1 MPSLYVIQGRDQGTR
16 HELTP
21 AVPTL
26 TIGRDHGN
34 SIQIHDTEVSR
45 RHAEILLSG
54 EIVTVTDLGSA
65 NGTWV
70 NSERVERRELKTG
83 DQVQMGR
90 TVLLFTR
97 GSDAVTR
104 DADER
109 VSIVNTDKFSEQSR
123 ILSSVA
129 QTEGSQLLSLDYD
142 PTQSNWLAQAR
153 GNLQLMYR
161 TALTISHTLDIDQLL
176 DRLLQ
181 MIFDW
186 VEADRGCVMLIDQE
200 TGLPQPRVRRDR
212 KVSKGKEAEEETLH
226 ISQTILEY
234 VMTKKEG
241 VLTSNARDDQR
252 FDAAASIVRQGVRE
266 AICVPMQGRYGMVGV
281 IYIDTLIPAAATL
294 TKGNKKFNKDHLKL
308 MVAIG
313 HQAALAVEDTNYYS
327 AMLRSERLAA
337 MGTTIAT
344 LSHHIKN
351 ILQGIRGGSYL
362 IDMGLSEHDEP
373 LIRKGWDIVERNQ
386 KRISNMVLDMLTFSK
401 EREPERAPGDLNRTI
416 HEVVEIVQ
424 SRANEKGIELVW
436 QPDLRLPRL
445 IYDDEGL
452 HRAILNV
459 LSNAVDAVE
468 ERVLQDQ
475 EAAAAG
481 TPAVD
486 PLPPQV
492 TISVG
497 LSRDAKFAEIV
508 IEDTGAGIA
517 PERINDIFNL
527 FVSSKGSRGTGLGLP
542 VSQKSCANTAVKSRS
557 RANRGEAAGFS
568 WNFPRSVRKRIKRAR
583 CRCRRAK
590 GPVRLNRRWERMRSK

>member
-1 MPSLYVIQGRDQGTR
+1 MDYVLTR
-16 HELTP
+16 
-21 AVPTL
+21 
-26 TIGRDHGN
+26 
-34 SIQIHDTEVSR
+34 
-45 RHAEILLSG
+45 
-54 EIVTVTDLGSA
+54 
-65 NGTWV
+65 
-70 NSERVERRELKTG
+70 
-83 DQVQMGR
+83 
-90 TVLLFTR
+90 
-97 GSDAVTR
+97 
-104 DADER
+104 
-109 VSIVNTDKFSEQSR
+109 
-123 ILSSVA
+123 
-129 QTEGSQLLSLDYD
+129 
-142 PTQSNWLAQAR
+142 
-153 GNLQLMYR
+153 
-161 TALTISHTLDIDQLL
+161 
-176 DRLLQ
+176 
-181 MIFDW
+181 
-186 VEADRGCVMLIDQE
+186 
-200 TGLPQPRVRRDR
+200 
-212 KVSKGKEAEEETLH
+212 
-226 ISQTILEY
+226 
-234 VMTKKEG
+234 KEG

-281 IYIDTLIPAAATL
+281 IYIDTLIPAAQTL
-294 TKGNKKFNKDHLKL
+294 AKGNRKFNKDHLKL

-424 SRANEKGIELVW
+424 TRAKEKGIELVW
-436 QPDLRLPRL
+436 EPDLRLPRL

-475 EAAAAG
+475 EKANEGSPVA
-481 TPAVD
+481 D
-486 PLPPQV
+486 PLPPRV
-492 TISVG
+492 VISVG

-508 IEDTGAGIA
+508 IEDTGAGIE
-517 PERINDIFNL
+517 PTRLNDIFNL
-527 FVSSKGSRGTGLGLP
+527 FVSSKGARGTGLGLP
-542 VSQKSCANTAVKSRS
+542 VSQKILREHGGEIVVTSEPGRGSRFLL
-557 RANRGEAAGFS
+557 E
-568 WNFPRSVRKRIKRAR
+568 FPALREEQHQTRSVPVVPTDVSHPSEAPQEAD
-583 CRCRRAK
+583 AK
-590 GPVRLNRRWERMRSK
+590 

>member
-21 AVPTL
+21 LVPTL

-83 DQVQMGR
+83 DQVQLGR

-109 VSIVNTDKFSEQSR
+109 VSIVNTDKFADQSR

-186 VEADRGCVMLIDQE
+186 VEADRGCVMLLDQE

-212 KVSKGKEAEEETLH
+212 KVPAKGKEAEEDTLH
-226 ISQTILEY
+226 ISQTILDY
-234 VMTKKEG
+234 VLAKKEG

-281 IYIDTLIPAAATL
+281 IYIDTLIPAAQTL
-294 TKGNKKFNKDHLKL
+294 SKGNRKFNKDHLKL

-401 EREPERAPGDLNRTI
+401 EREPERAAGDLNRTI

-424 SRANEKGIELVW
+424 SRANDKGIELVW
-436 QPDLRLPRL
+436 QSELRLPRL

-475 EAAAAG
+475 EAATEG
-481 TPAVD
+481 TPRPN
-486 PLPPQV
+486 PLPPRV

-497 LSRDAKFAEIV
+497 LSHDAKFAEIV
-508 IEDTGAGIA
+508 IEDTGAGIE
-517 PERINDIFNL
+517 PERISDIFNL

-542 VSQKSCANTAVKSRS
+542 VSQKILREHGGQIVVTSEPGQGSRFLL
-557 RANRGEAAGFS
+557 E
-568 WNFPRSVRKRIKRAR
+568 FPAQREEQHQTRSVPIVPSDVSQPSESPQPHQA
-583 CRCRRAK
+583 
-590 GPVRLNRRWERMRSK
+590 P